1 MLDLNDDIL
10 VFILNIYTRNYIRCK
25 KYTQR
30 ISKLYIC
37 SRLKILYNKYIRS
50 TFQCN
55 LYYISDIRYSIC
67 SFHNKI
73 KLEDV
78 KKIVNQIIR
87 VENRTSPNIYHN
99 NNSYDSLEIV
109 SMNDNLSFIHCDNL
123 IKNEQ
128 IIRLLLNKFG
138 YKMLNYC
145 CNGTGCRIKKIKENN
160 INNDINNNI
169 NNSINNNT
177 INTYNYDTNNIYNY
191 DTINLINDYIID

>member
-1 MLDLNDDIL
+1 MLDLSDDIL
-10 VFILNIYTRNYIRCK
+10 VSILDIYIRNYIRCK
-25 KYTQR
+25 KYTKK

-37 SRLKILYNKYIRS
+37 RRLKTLYSKYLTL
-50 TFQCN
+50 TFECN
-55 LYYISDIRYSIC
+55 LYYINDINYSIC

-99 NNSYDSLEIV
+99 NNSYDSLEVV
-109 SMNDNLSFIHCDNL
+109 SMNDNASFIHCDNL

-145 CNGTGCRIKKIKENN
+145 CNGTGCRIKKIKKK
-160 INNDINNNI
+160 
-169 NNSINNNT
+169 
-177 INTYNYDTNNIYNY
+177 
-191 DTINLINDYIID
+191 II